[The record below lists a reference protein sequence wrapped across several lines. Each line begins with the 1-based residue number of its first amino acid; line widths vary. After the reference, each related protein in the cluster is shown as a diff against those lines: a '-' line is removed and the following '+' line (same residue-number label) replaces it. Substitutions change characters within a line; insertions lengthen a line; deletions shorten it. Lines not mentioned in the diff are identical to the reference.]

1 MILKELISNLAILV
15 AILFVYTQLTNS
27 SPLRRTSS
35 RRQKITAGILAGILS
50 NVLMLYSMP
59 MDSVIIDLRHI
70 PVVLM
75 SYYGGSLPALITMV
89 LIIAGRF
96 LFGFTTQAVLAII
109 FIGGTTFL
117 TLIITNLKL
126 SKMKKVFLALTMS
139 NLIFTIMLTF
149 LTLRMD
155 TLISLVLSYWSISY
169 LAGFLSF
176 YVVEYVRRNQRI
188 LNKYKSESVTD
199 GLTGLNNV
207 RKFDQIFNEVCTEA
221 QDRDEKVSLL
231 YIDIDHFKKVNDTYG
246 HVEGDQVL
254 VELSHILTSTV
265 RSFDHVSRNGGE
277 EFTVILLDCPA
288 QRAEEISERIRKKV
302 QNHAFRLATGESISI
317 TVSIGIA
324 CYDETTNTPQLLI
337 EEADQALYEAKQS
350 GRNQVCLSPK
360 FAGEHVK
367 SCPEVYS

>member
-15 AILFVYTQLTNS
+15 ALLFVYTQLTNS

-35 RRQKITAGILAGILS
+35 RRQKITAGILSGILS

-59 MDSVIIDLRHI
+59 MDTVIIDLRHI
-70 PVVLM
+70 PVILM
-75 SYYGGSLPALITMV
+75 SYYGGSIPALIAMM
-89 LIIAGRF
+89 LIIIGRF

-117 TLIITNLKL
+117 TLLITRLKL
-126 SKMKKVFLALTMS
+126 SKMKKVFLALTIS

-149 LTLRMD
+149 LSLRMD

-176 YVVEYVRRNQRI
+176 YVVEYVRKNQKI
-188 LNKYKSESVTD
+188 LNKYKSESMTD
-199 GLTGLNNV
+199 GLTGLYNV
-207 RKFDQIFNEVCTEA
+207 RKFDQIFNQVCKDA
-221 QDRDEKVSLL
+221 QHRDEKMTLL
-231 YIDIDHFKKVNDTYG
+231 YIDIDHFKTVNDRYG

-277 EFTVILLDCPA
+277 EFTVILLDCSA
-288 QRAEEISERIRKKV
+288 QRAEEISERIRKRV
-302 QNHAFRLATGESISI
+302 QNHAFQLATGETISI

-324 CYDETTNTPQLLI
+324 CYDDTTNTPKLLI
-337 EEADQALYEAKQS
+337 EEADHALYEAKQS
-350 GRNQVCLSPK
+350 GRNQVCLAQK
-360 FAGEHVK
+360 FAREPV
-367 SCPEVYS
+367 

>member
-35 RRQKITAGILAGILS
+35 RQQKITAGLLAGILS
-50 NVLMLYSMP
+50 NVLMLYSIP
-59 MDSVIIDLRHI
+59 MDTVIIDLRHI

-75 SYYGGSLPALITMV
+75 SYYGGSIPALIAMM
-89 LIIAGRF
+89 LIVIGRF

-117 TLIITNLKL
+117 TLVITKLKL

-139 NLIFTIMLTF
+139 NLIFTILLTF
-149 LTLRMD
+149 LSLRMD

-176 YVVEYVRRNQRI
+176 YVVEYVRRNQRT
-188 LNKYKSESVTD
+188 LNKYKSESITD
-199 GLTGLNNV
+199 GLTGLYNV
-207 RKFDQIFNEVCTEA
+207 RKFDQLFNDVCTEA
-221 QDRDEKVSLL
+221 QERDEKISLL
-231 YIDIDHFKKVNDTYG
+231 YIDIDHFKTVNDTYG

-288 QRAEEISERIRKKV
+288 QRAEEISERIRKRV
-302 QNHAFRLATGESISI
+302 QNHAFQLATGESISI

-350 GRNQVCLSPK
+350 GRNLVCLSNK
-360 FAGEHVK
+360 FACEHV
-367 SCPEVYS
+367 